1 MTAAQAALRNWVL
14 NLNGV
19 LADKGVYA
27 GDVAIN
33 VFISAKTPEGVPY
46 PDPDDIA
53 RIQGH
58 THIHRDQPEHTVTG

>member
-1 MTAAQAALRNWVL
+1 MNAAQAALRNWVL

-27 GDVAIN
+27 GEVAIN
-33 VFISAKTPEGVPY
+33 VFISANAPEGVPH

-53 RIQGH
+53 RIQRH
-58 THIHRDQPEHTVTG
+58 PHIHRDQPEHTVTG